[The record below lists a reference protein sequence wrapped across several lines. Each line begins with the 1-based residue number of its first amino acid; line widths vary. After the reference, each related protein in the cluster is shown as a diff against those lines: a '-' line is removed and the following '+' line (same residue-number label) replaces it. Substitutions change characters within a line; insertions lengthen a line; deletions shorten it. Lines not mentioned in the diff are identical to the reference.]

1 MMCAFIM
8 FASLITVTLERSVS
22 FHWRTARLDPRAEA
36 GPLAQNRCVT
46 RESAL
51 RQPALRSGRS
61 IREQDTGHRDEP
73 CEMPVKA
80 LFVAM
85 R

>member
-1 MMCAFIM
+1 MRAIVM
-8 FASLITVTLERSVS
+8 FASLVTVTLERFLS
-22 FHWRTARLDPRAEA
+22 FHFALPRLDPRAEA

-46 RESAL
+46 RDSAL

-61 IREQDTGHRDEP
+61 IREQDTGHADYSR
-73 CEMPVKA
+73 EMPVRT
-80 LFVAM
+80 LFAAS